1 MASSA
6 LVQQFVEVTQASDHE
21 AHRLLGSADGDLETA
36 LAMYFASMEE
46 GTSSSSAGPPPA
58 VVRDDVRETSSPPPV
73 VIGHSSEE
81 EEALLGERRPQSA
94 FECFKRGRRGPDPL
108 GSGAGMFSAL
118 TQTLTSGVRVLTGV
132 ASEEFDDYFEANF
145 GRPTPP
151 ISNLGYAETVRCCDA
166 ERKLIL
172 LWFHRGGA
180 KFADE
185 LCTTVLQNEQVLDCL
200 WEHYVVFGADVDR
213 FEPSQ
218 IATLVGVYAFPAL
231 VILQPASRGSWD
243 HFLIEWPRGTHAR
256 PIHRILPHSVTGF
269 AVDAVASVIRS
280 TALELSQR
288 RMVEET
294 ARQETASRQEEA
306 RQLRAAQDAE
316 YEDSLLVDQ
325 IRQISADEAR
335 TAQASNQGESRSAA
349 SDQLAPEVLD
359 QFEAT
364 PSKLEPSTNSM
375 EDDAREQCPS
385 GGPSITDLRTIA
397 ALELKDVPEHKAS
410 DEVPSSKIMVRLP
423 AGKRIERCF
432 SSEAA
437 VADIYA
443 WADCAG
449 ELALLQGGERLE
461 VPEQFQLLTSF
472 PSKPLDD
479 FKALL
484 KDAGLV
490 PSAALVMKV
499 GSSAESD

>member
-1 MASSA
+1 M
-6 LVQQFVEVTQASDHE
+6 
-21 AHRLLGSADGDLETA
+21 G
-36 LAMYFASMEE
+36 
-46 GTSSSSAGPPPA
+46 
-58 VVRDDVRETSSPPPV
+58 
-73 VIGHSSEE
+73 
-81 EEALLGERRPQSA
+81 
-94 FECFKRGRRGPDPL
+94 
-108 GSGAGMFSAL
+108 
-118 TQTLTSGVRVLTGV
+118 
-132 ASEEFDDYFEANF
+132 
-145 GRPTPP
+145 
-151 ISNLGYAETVRCCDA
+151 
-166 ERKLIL
+166 
-172 LWFHRGGA
+172 
-180 KFADE
+180 
-185 LCTTVLQNEQVLDCL
+185 
-200 WEHYVVFGADVDR
+200 
-213 FEPSQ
+213 
-218 IATLVGVYAFPAL
+218 
-231 VILQPASRGSWD
+231 
-243 HFLIEWPRGTHAR
+243 
-256 PIHRILPHSVTGF
+256 
-269 AVDAVASVIRS
+269 
-280 TALELSQR
+280 
-288 RMVEET
+288 
-294 ARQETASRQEEA
+294 
-306 RQLRAAQDAE
+306 
-316 YEDSLLVDQ
+316 
-325 IRQISADEAR
+325 
-335 TAQASNQGESRSAA
+335 
-349 SDQLAPEVLD
+349 D

-437 VADIYA
+437 

-499 GSSAESD
+499 RSSAESD